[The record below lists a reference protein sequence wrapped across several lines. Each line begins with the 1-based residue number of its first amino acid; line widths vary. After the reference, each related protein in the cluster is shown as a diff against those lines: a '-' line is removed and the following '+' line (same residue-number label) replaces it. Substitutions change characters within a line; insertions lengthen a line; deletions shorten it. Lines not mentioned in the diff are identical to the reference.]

1 MRRSRPPPLAEGARR
16 PILTGESKTR
26 DAFVRREGLPLLRP
40 WPQKAENTVSRP
52 ADPKA
57 RIALLRAAQEVFAEK
72 GLEAT
77 KVEEITRRAGTSKG
91 AFYSHFESKEIAFRD
106 VVESFVAQC
115 VAKLKPPSA
124 YEDLPKSAAGM
135 LAFALDKDVEIFEY
149 LWQSRGLLSMLEGCH
164 GPHVYLLRTFQ
175 QELEGNA
182 ESWVETWKTVGLVRQ
197 EIPTPVLAPL
207 LCGAYH
213 ELVHRMLASAEKPPI
228 RAWLQ
233 EAQSILVAGMG
244 TSQMVAA
251 VHARNQS
258 AATLSSSGVGE
269 TSRHPTKTRKSTRV
283 ATARG

>member
-1 MRRSRPPPLAEGARR
+1 M
-16 PILTGESKTR
+16 
-26 DAFVRREGLPLLRP
+26 
-40 WPQKAENTVSRP
+40 SRP

-72 GLEAT
+72 GLDDT

-115 VAKLKPPSA
+115 AAKLKPPSA
-124 YEDLPKSAAGM
+124 YVDLPESGSGM
-135 LAFALDKDVEIFEY
+135 LQFALDKDCEIFEY

-164 GPHVYLLRTFQ
+164 GPHAYLIQTFH

-182 ESWVETWKTVGLVRQ
+182 EAWVDTWKRVGVVR
-197 EIPTPVLAPL
+197 EELPTEVLGPL

-213 ELVHRMLASAEKPPI
+213 ELVHRMLASKDKPPI
-228 RAWLQ
+228 RAWLT

-244 TSQMVAA
+244 TSRMIAA
-251 VHARNQS
+251 VHERNHGRVSSLHERAR
-258 AATLSSSGVGE
+258 SSLTGVGE
-269 TSRHPTKTRKSTRV
+269 TASQKTKVRRPSRAV
-283 ATARG
+283 AGRG